1 MNKKELMHM
10 VLVQY
15 IVFYTCTMLS
25 TILFCRFGTPPLTEV
40 PVSYLWQIAL
50 FSVCAEL
57 PCAVYYSKQ
66 ELTRR
71 QWWFRTAIHTVLVE
85 VCLMTAGYCIG
96 MYRGVLGGTAFFV
109 TVLLVDLLV
118 RLITYLSDRNTAEE
132 INAQLK
138 QLRKGRSERDD
149 G

>member
-1 MNKKELMHM
+1 
-10 VLVQY
+10 
-15 IVFYTCTMLS
+15 
-25 TILFCRFGTPPLTEV
+25 
-40 PVSYLWQIAL
+40 
-50 FSVCAEL
+50 
-57 PCAVYYSKQ
+57 
-66 ELTRR
+66 
-71 QWWFRTAIHTVLVE
+71 
-85 VCLMTAGYCIG
+85 